1 MTRTTPQAGPRAQA
15 GEAVS
20 LEGIQVVGARENN
33 LKNVSLTIPKNR
45 ITVFVGVSG
54 SGKSSLVFDTVA
66 VEAQRQLNAT
76 FPWNIR
82 HDLPKFE
89 RPHVDAVSKLTT
101 PVVVD
106 QRPLGGNARSTVGT
120 VTDVYTVM
128 RVLFANHGE
137 GGLTQTWLYS
147 FNDPK
152 GMCPECEGLGRAL
165 RPDPDRMLD
174 RSKSLNEGA
183 ILLPGYAPGSTS
195 RQFYTNYER
204 LDPDKKLADYT
215 PDELQTLMHGSEG
228 TVEVVYPNGNTHRLK
243 YEGLVDGFVRRHLK
257 RDVTTL
263 SKATRESAAEF
274 ICEGVCTMCG
284 GARLNQKALA
294 TKIDGRTIADWAQL
308 QISDLVGVVTALQ
321 ERLDTPLVATI
332 RETLQQ
338 IEAIGLGYLT
348 LDRATPTLSG
358 GEGQRLKLVN
368 HLGSELTGL
377 TYIFDEPSVGLHPRD
392 VSRLNDLLRAL
403 RDKGNTVLVVEHDPD
418 IMAVADHIVEIGPR
432 AGVHGGEIVFQGSY
446 EQLRAADT
454 LTGRGLRRSGE
465 IKASPRRFER
475 TLPLRDASVHNLKNV
490 SVDVPVGVLTAVT
503 GVAGAGK
510 SSLIAHAFRSQ
521 YPGAV
526 FVDQSPIPRS
536 SRSTPASYLKLME
549 PIRKLFARASG
560 EPASLFSF
568 NSQGACEECE
578 GRGVLITEVAY
589 MDPVTTH
596 CEGCDGRR
604 FKESVLRHR
613 VRGKSIADVLEM
625 SADEASE
632 FFTEAPL
639 RSKIG
644 ALIETGIGYLGLGQS
659 LATLSGGER
668 QRMKLADR
676 LAGSG
681 TVYILDEPTT
691 GLHLSDIDMLTGLL
705 NGLVDRGNTVVVI
718 EHDLAV
724 VSQADWV
731 IDLGPE
737 GGNTG
742 GEIVFTGTPADLA
755 ASPHSHTGEYLRLY
769 RDASPAPSR

>member
-1 MTRTTPQAGPRAQA
+1 MNQTPVTATD
-15 GEAVS
+15 
-20 LEGIQVVGARENN
+20 EGIQVVGARENN
-33 LKNVSLTIPKNR
+33 LKDVSLVIPKNR

-89 RPHVDAVSKLTT
+89 RPHVDAVTRLTT

-128 RVLFANHGE
+128 RVLFANHGND
-137 GGLTQTWLYS
+137 GLGQTWLYS

-152 GMCPECEGLGRAL
+152 GMCPECEGLGRARRASPEL
-165 RPDPDRMLD
+165 MIDRG
-174 RSKSLNEGA
+174 KSIAEGA
-183 ILLPGYAPGSTS
+183 ILLPGYTVGSANW
-195 RQFYTNYER
+195 QFYANYER
-204 LDPDKKLADYT
+204 LDADKKLADYT
-215 PDELQTLMHGSEG
+215 DEEMHTLLHGSNG
-228 TVEVVYPNGNTHRLK
+228 TVEVTYPNGNVLSLR
-243 YEGLVDGFVRRHLK
+243 YEGLVDSFVRRHLK
-257 RDVTTL
+257 RDTGGM
-263 SKATRESAAEF
+263 SKAARDKAAEF
-274 ICEGVCTMCG
+274 FTEGVCPTCE

-294 TKIDGRTIADWAQL
+294 TRIDGHNIADWSQM
-308 QISDLVGVVTALQ
+308 QVSDLIGVVATLR
-321 ERLDTPLVATI
+321 ERLDTPLVTTI
-332 RETLQQ
+332 IETLEQ
-338 IEAIGLGYLT
+338 IQAIGLGYLT
-348 LDRATPTLSG
+348 LDRSTSTLSG

-418 IMAVADHIVEIGPR
+418 VMAVADHVVEIGPR
-432 AGVHGGEIVFQGSY
+432 AGVHGGTIVFEGSY
-446 EQLRAADT
+446 EELRVADT
-454 LTGRGLRRSGE
+454 LTGQGLRRTGG
-465 IKASPRRFER
+465 IKENPRPWGR
-475 TLPLRDASVHNLKNV
+475 TLPIVNATANNLKNV
-490 SVDVPVGVLTAVT
+490 STEIPTGVLTAVT

-510 SSLIAHAFRSQ
+510 SSLIAHAFRAQ
-521 YPGAV
+521 FPGAV

-536 SRSTPASYLKLME
+536 SRSTPASYLKLMD
-549 PIRKLFARASG
+549 PIRKLFAKASG
-560 EPASLFSF
+560 EDASLFSF
-568 NSQGACEECE
+568 NSKGACEECE
-578 GRGVLITEVAY
+578 GRGLLITEVAY

-596 CEGCDGRR
+596 CEVCEGRR
-604 FKESVLRHR
+604 FKESVLQHR
-613 VRGKSIADVLEM
+613 VRGKNIADVLEM
-625 SADEASE
+625 SAEEAGE
-632 FFTEAPL
+632 FFLSGPL
-639 RSKIG
+639 RAKAN

-668 QRMKLADR
+668 QRLKLADR
-676 LAGSG
+676 LSGSG

-691 GLHLSDIDMLTGLL
+691 GLHLSDIDNLVGLL
-705 NGLVDRGNTVVVI
+705 DRIVERGNTVIVI

-724 VSQADWV
+724 ISQADWV

-742 GEIVFTGTPADLA
+742 GEIVFTGTPAELA
-755 ASPHSHTGEYLRLY
+755 QATHSHTGQHLSLYL
-769 RDASPAPSR
+769 AQ

>member
-1 MTRTTPQAGPRAQA
+1 MNQTPVTATD
-15 GEAVS
+15 
-20 LEGIQVVGARENN
+20 EGIQVVGARENN
-33 LKNVSLTIPKNR
+33 LKDVSLVIPKNR

-89 RPHVDAVSKLTT
+89 RPHVDAVTRLTT

-128 RVLFANHGE
+128 RVLFANHGND
-137 GGLTQTWLYS
+137 GLGQTWLYS

-152 GMCPECEGLGRAL
+152 GMCPECEGLGRARRASPEL
-165 RPDPDRMLD
+165 MIDRG
-174 RSKSLNEGA
+174 KSIAEGA
-183 ILLPGYAPGSTS
+183 ILLPGYTVGSANW
-195 RQFYTNYER
+195 QFYANYER
-204 LDPDKKLADYT
+204 LDADKKLADYT
-215 PDELQTLMHGSEG
+215 DEEMHTLLHGSNG
-228 TVEVVYPNGNTHRLK
+228 TVEVTYPNGNVLALR
-243 YEGLVDGFVRRHLK
+243 YEGLVDSFVRRHLK
-257 RDVTTL
+257 RDTGGM
-263 SKATRESAAEF
+263 SKAARDKAAEF
-274 ICEGVCTMCG
+274 FTEGVCPTCE

-294 TKIDGRTIADWAQL
+294 TRIDGHNIADWSQM
-308 QISDLVGVVTALQ
+308 QVSDLIGVVGALR
-321 ERLDTPLVATI
+321 ERLDTPLVTTI
-332 RETLQQ
+332 IETLEQ
-338 IEAIGLGYLT
+338 IQAIGLGYLT
-348 LDRATPTLSG
+348 LDRSTSTLSG

-418 IMAVADHIVEIGPR
+418 VMAVADHVVEIGPR
-432 AGVHGGEIVFQGSY
+432 AGVHGGTIVFEGSY
-446 EQLRAADT
+446 EELRVADT
-454 LTGRGLRRSGE
+454 LTGQGLRRTGG
-465 IKASPRRFER
+465 IKENPRPWGR
-475 TLPLRDASVHNLKNV
+475 TLPIVNATANNLKNV
-490 SVDVPVGVLTAVT
+490 STEIPTGVLTAVT

-510 SSLIAHAFRSQ
+510 SSLIAHAFRAQ
-521 YPGAV
+521 FPGAV

-536 SRSTPASYLKLME
+536 SRSTPASYLKLMD
-549 PIRKLFARASG
+549 PIRKLFAKASG
-560 EPASLFSF
+560 EDASLFSF
-568 NSQGACEECE
+568 NSKGACEECE
-578 GRGVLITEVAY
+578 GRGLLITEVAY

-596 CEGCDGRR
+596 CEVCEGRR
-604 FKESVLRHR
+604 FKESVLQHR
-613 VRGKSIADVLEM
+613 VRGKNIADVLEM
-625 SADEASE
+625 SAEEAGE
-632 FFTEAPL
+632 FFLSGPL
-639 RSKIG
+639 RAKAN

-668 QRMKLADR
+668 QRLKLADR
-676 LAGSG
+676 LSGSG

-691 GLHLSDIDMLTGLL
+691 GLHLSDIDNLVGLL
-705 NGLVDRGNTVVVI
+705 DRIVERGNTVIVI

-724 VSQADWV
+724 ISQADWV

-742 GEIVFTGTPADLA
+742 GEIVFTGTPAELA
-755 ASPHSHTGEYLRLY
+755 QATHSHTGQHLSLYL
-769 RDASPAPSR
+769 AQ